1 MANTQQGSQ
10 AQQPAQGARQGQRR
24 VRGAQQG
31 GGQQEQPLL
40 PAQNQGLI
48 DLLAVMNPY
57 TMDNVS
63 EMDFWV
69 RNPDPTVSANNTF
82 RSMEVKIEKEY
93 PGTWDFKGQPRKVN
107 LALRVKYRYPVRAK
121 DDYGN
126 RTGEVLSWI
135 TDYLLVG
142 YEDSGPG

>member
-1 MANTQQGSQ
+1 MAKTQRGSQ
-10 AQQPAQGARQGQRR
+10 AQPPAQGAQP
-24 VRGAQQG
+24 G

-69 RNPDPTVSANNTF
+69 RNPNPAISANNTF
-82 RSMEVKIEKEY
+82 RSMEVEIEKEY
-93 PGTWDFKGQPRKVN
+93 PGSWDFKGQPRKVN
-107 LALRVKYRYPVRAK
+107 LALRIKYRYPVRAK
-121 DDYGN
+121 DNFGN
-126 RTGEVLSWI
+126 RTGAVLSWV